1 MKGRRAKKGAVLATA
16 VVFMTIII
24 ALSVLVVVFAS
35 SSTKRAVNAA
45 KRANSSIEM
54 NLIADEFVTSVKK
67 EYESYYKADSTA
79 SEEENYVGEETTT
92 NGNGI
97 RELPVATI
105 DAHMN
110 EFAHKINENYS
121 CEVSVSA
128 SKTYSLKLIETSGE
142 KKTQIMIVSVEVK
155 ENEITYAD
163 GVSEIK
169 YTYSV
174 VKWNLSDSDIAK
186 LNVEGVEGSFSAD
199 HMPVLAKDYLDFYFK
214 MKNSELGFSAD
225 VYQLH
230 IAEFLQSNNNN
241 LPQCYLTAETIEKTD
256 ENGTKTEIKRYIAV
270 ATYAESK
277 EEYVLFKYRL
287 VEKTGENEMPD
298 LHIYVGE
305 DEYVFEA
312 KYTYSEN
319 EQKGD
324 PTIEPVEGNETIKIK
339 KTPITYTPI
348 HTYAVTVTKSS
359 SDASNNF
366 ETETTVT
373 GESWIEVSSETIKI
387 TENSEAINGGNQ

>member
-67 EYESYYKADSTA
+67 EYESYKSGSDEA
-79 SEEENYVGEETTT
+79 V
-92 NGNGI
+92 I

-142 KKTQIMIVSVEVK
+142 KKTQIMIVSVDVK
-155 ENEITYAD
+155 ENEIKEAD
-163 GVSEIK
+163 GVIKIK

-174 VKWNLSDSDIAK
+174 VKWNTTSQTVEEPNVGDVTNEQQVMKLAQKFLQLYISENKDSNTIMFAISRYIQNLSDLDGEKFSDCQYSIVTERNAYGDEICYSVVCEEDGTYDVIFKYNIVLSAEKKEPSFVIYDNKTLKPKYGFVVYGESDIYCVIHPYDDDGNA
-186 LNVEGVEGSFSAD
+186 VG
-199 HMPVLAKDYLDFYFK
+199 
-214 MKNSELGFSAD
+214 NSG
-225 VYQLH
+225 
-230 IAEFLQSNNNN
+230 
-241 LPQCYLTAETIEKTD
+241 
-256 ENGTKTEIKRYIAV
+256 
-270 ATYAESK
+270 
-277 EEYVLFKYRL
+277 
-287 VEKTGENEMPD
+287 
-298 LHIYVGE
+298 
-305 DEYVFEA
+305 
-312 KYTYSEN
+312 
-319 EQKGD
+319 
-324 PTIEPVEGNETIKIK
+324 
-339 KTPITYTPI
+339 
-348 HTYAVTVTKSS
+348 
-359 SDASNNF
+359 
-366 ETETTVT
+366 TTVVVT
-373 GESWIEVSSETIKI
+373 TSATTTTTAIVASEV
-387 TENSEAINGGNQ
+387 NQ

>member
-67 EYESYYKADSTA
+67 EYESYKSGSDEA
-79 SEEENYVGEETTT
+79 
-92 NGNGI
+92 GI

-142 KKTQIMIVSVEVK
+142 KKTQIMIVSVDVKEVK
-155 ENEITYAD
+155 DKNDAD
-163 GVSEIK
+163 KVIG

-174 VKWNLSDSDIAK
+174 VKWNTTSQTVEEPNVGDVTNEQIMKLAQKFLQLYISENKDSNTIMFAISRYIQNLSDLDGKKFSDRQYSIVTERNAYGD
-186 LNVEGVEGSFSAD
+186 E
-199 HMPVLAKDYLDFYFK
+199 
-214 MKNSELGFSAD
+214 
-225 VYQLH
+225 
-230 IAEFLQSNNNN
+230 I
-241 LPQCYLTAETIEKTD
+241 CYSVVNE
-256 ENGTKTEIKRYIAV
+256 ENGTYDVI
-270 ATYAESK
+270 
-277 EEYVLFKYRL
+277 FKYNIVL
-287 VEKTGENEMPD
+287 SAEKKEPSFVIYDNKTLKPKYGFVVYDKSNEEQGG
-298 LHIYVGE
+298 IYCVV
-305 DEYVFEA
+305 YP
-312 KYTYSEN
+312 YN
-319 EQKGD
+319 EQGVV
-324 PTIEPVEGNETIKIK
+324 I
-339 KTPITYTPI
+339 
-348 HTYAVTVTKSS
+348 
-359 SDASNNF
+359 DAS
-366 ETETTVT
+366 EITTSMVT
-373 GESWIEVSSETIKI
+373 T
-387 TENSEAINGGNQ
+387 TNHSEAINGGNQ

>member
-67 EYESYYKADSTA
+67 EYESYKSGSDEA
-79 SEEENYVGEETTT
+79 
-92 NGNGI
+92 GI

-142 KKTQIMIVSVEVK
+142 KKTQIMIVSVDIKEVK
-155 ENEITYAD
+155 DKNDAD
-163 GVSEIK
+163 KVIG

-174 VKWNLSDSDIAK
+174 VKWNTTSQTVEEPNVGDVTNVPIMKLAQKFLQLYISENKDSNTIMFAMSRYIQNLSDLDGEKFSDCQYSIVTERNAYGD
-186 LNVEGVEGSFSAD
+186 E
-199 HMPVLAKDYLDFYFK
+199 
-214 MKNSELGFSAD
+214 
-225 VYQLH
+225 
-230 IAEFLQSNNNN
+230 I
-241 LPQCYLTAETIEKTD
+241 CYSVVNE
-256 ENGTKTEIKRYIAV
+256 ENGTYDVI
-270 ATYAESK
+270 
-277 EEYVLFKYRL
+277 FKYNIVL
-287 VEKTGENEMPD
+287 SAEKKEPSFVIYDNKTLKPKYGFVVYGESD
-298 LHIYVGE
+298 IYCVIHPYDDDGNAVGN
-305 DEYVFEA
+305 
-312 KYTYSEN
+312 S
-319 EQKGD
+319 G
-324 PTIEPVEGNETIKIK
+324 
-339 KTPITYTPI
+339 
-348 HTYAVTVTKSS
+348 
-359 SDASNNF
+359 
-366 ETETTVT
+366 TTVVVT
-373 GESWIEVSSETIKI
+373 TSATTTTTAIVASEV
-387 TENSEAINGGNQ
+387 NQ

>member
-67 EYESYYKADSTA
+67 EYESYKSGSDEA
-79 SEEENYVGEETTT
+79 
-92 NGNGI
+92 GI

-142 KKTQIMIVSVEVK
+142 KKTQIMIVSVDVKEVK
-155 ENEITYAD
+155 DKNDAD
-163 GVSEIK
+163 KVIG

-174 VKWNLSDSDIAK
+174 VKWNTTSQTVEEPNVGDVTNEQIMKLAQKFLQLYISENKDSNTIMFAISRYIQNLSDLDGEKFSDCQYSIVTERNAYGD
-186 LNVEGVEGSFSAD
+186 E
-199 HMPVLAKDYLDFYFK
+199 
-214 MKNSELGFSAD
+214 
-225 VYQLH
+225 
-230 IAEFLQSNNNN
+230 I
-241 LPQCYLTAETIEKTD
+241 CYSVVNE
-256 ENGTKTEIKRYIAV
+256 ENGTYDVI
-270 ATYAESK
+270 
-277 EEYVLFKYRL
+277 FKYNIVL
-287 VEKTGENEMPD
+287 SAEKKEPSFVIYDNKTLKPKYGFVVYDKSNEEQGG
-298 LHIYVGE
+298 IYCVV
-305 DEYVFEA
+305 YP
-312 KYTYSEN
+312 YN
-319 EQKGD
+319 EQGVV
-324 PTIEPVEGNETIKIK
+324 I
-339 KTPITYTPI
+339 
-348 HTYAVTVTKSS
+348 
-359 SDASNNF
+359 DAS
-366 ETETTVT
+366 EITTSMVT
-373 GESWIEVSSETIKI
+373 T
-387 TENSEAINGGNQ
+387 TNHSEAINGGNQ

>member
-67 EYESYYKADSTA
+67 EYESYKSGSDEA
-79 SEEENYVGEETTT
+79 
-92 NGNGI
+92 GI

-142 KKTQIMIVSVEVK
+142 KKTQIMIVSVDVK
-155 ENEITYAD
+155 ENEIKEAD
-163 GVSEIK
+163 GVIKIK

-174 VKWNLSDSDIAK
+174 VKWNTTSQTVEEPNVGDVTNEQQVMKLAQKFLQLYISENKDSNTIMFAISRYIQNLSDLDGEKFSDCQYSIVTERNAYGDEICYS
-186 LNVEGVEGSFSAD
+186 VVCEEDGT
-199 HMPVLAKDYLDFYFK
+199 Y
-214 MKNSELGFSAD
+214 D
-225 VYQLH
+225 V
-230 IAEFLQSNNNN
+230 I
-241 LPQCYLTAETIEKTD
+241 
-256 ENGTKTEIKRYIAV
+256 
-270 ATYAESK
+270 
-277 EEYVLFKYRL
+277 FKYNIVLSAEKKEPSL
-287 VEKTGENEMPD
+287 VIYDNKTLKPKYGFVVYDKSNEEQGG
-298 LHIYVGE
+298 IYCVV
-305 DEYVFEA
+305 YL
-312 KYTYSEN
+312 YN
-319 EQKGD
+319 EQGVV
-324 PTIEPVEGNETIKIK
+324 I
-339 KTPITYTPI
+339 
-348 HTYAVTVTKSS
+348 
-359 SDASNNF
+359 DAS
-366 ETETTVT
+366 EITTSMVT
-373 GESWIEVSSETIKI
+373 T
-387 TENSEAINGGNQ
+387 TNHSEAINGGNQ

>member
-67 EYESYYKADSTA
+67 EYESYKSGSDEA
-79 SEEENYVGEETTT
+79 V
-92 NGNGI
+92 I

-142 KKTQIMIVSVEVK
+142 KKTQIMIVSVDVK
-155 ENEITYAD
+155 ENEIKDAD
-163 GVSEIK
+163 GVVSEIK

-174 VKWNLSDSDIAK
+174 VKWNTTSQTVEEPNVGDVTNEQIMKLAQKFLQLYISENKDSNTIMFAMSRYIQNLSDLDGEKFSDRQYSIVTERNAYGDEICYS
-186 LNVEGVEGSFSAD
+186 VVHEEDGT
-199 HMPVLAKDYLDFYFK
+199 Y
-214 MKNSELGFSAD
+214 D
-225 VYQLH
+225 V
-230 IAEFLQSNNNN
+230 I
-241 LPQCYLTAETIEKTD
+241 
-256 ENGTKTEIKRYIAV
+256 
-270 ATYAESK
+270 
-277 EEYVLFKYRL
+277 FKYNIVL
-287 VEKTGENEMPD
+287 SAEKKEPSFVIYDNKTLKPKYGFVVYDKSNEEQGG
-298 LHIYVGE
+298 IYCVV
-305 DEYVFEA
+305 YP
-312 KYTYSEN
+312 YN
-319 EQKGD
+319 EQGVV
-324 PTIEPVEGNETIKIK
+324 I
-339 KTPITYTPI
+339 
-348 HTYAVTVTKSS
+348 
-359 SDASNNF
+359 DAS
-366 ETETTVT
+366 EITTSMVT
-373 GESWIEVSSETIKI
+373 TTNHSEDL
-387 TENSEAINGGNQ
+387 NGGNQ

>member
-67 EYESYYKADSTA
+67 EYESYKSGSDEA
-79 SEEENYVGEETTT
+79 
-92 NGNGI
+92 GI

-142 KKTQIMIVSVEVK
+142 KKTQIMIVSVDVKEVK
-155 ENEITYAD
+155 DKNDAD
-163 GVSEIK
+163 KVIG

-174 VKWNLSDSDIAK
+174 VKWNTTSQTVEEPNVGDVTNEQIMKLAQKFLQLYISENKDSNTIMFAISRYIQNLSDLDGKKFSDRQYSIVTERNAYGD
-186 LNVEGVEGSFSAD
+186 E
-199 HMPVLAKDYLDFYFK
+199 
-214 MKNSELGFSAD
+214 
-225 VYQLH
+225 
-230 IAEFLQSNNNN
+230 I
-241 LPQCYLTAETIEKTD
+241 CYSVVNE
-256 ENGTKTEIKRYIAV
+256 ENGTYDVI
-270 ATYAESK
+270 
-277 EEYVLFKYRL
+277 FKYNIVL
-287 VEKTGENEMPD
+287 SAEKKEPSFVIYDNKTLKPKYGFVVYGESD
-298 LHIYVGE
+298 IYCVIHPYDDDGNAVGN
-305 DEYVFEA
+305 
-312 KYTYSEN
+312 S
-319 EQKGD
+319 G
-324 PTIEPVEGNETIKIK
+324 
-339 KTPITYTPI
+339 
-348 HTYAVTVTKSS
+348 
-359 SDASNNF
+359 
-366 ETETTVT
+366 TTVVVT
-373 GESWIEVSSETIKI
+373 TSATTTTTAIVASEV
-387 TENSEAINGGNQ
+387 NQ

>member
-67 EYESYYKADSTA
+67 EYESYKSGSDEA
-79 SEEENYVGEETTT
+79 V
-92 NGNGI
+92 I

-155 ENEITYAD
+155 ENEITDAD
-163 GVSEIK
+163 GVVSEIK

-174 VKWNLSDSDIAK
+174 VKWNTTSQTVEEPNVGDVTNEQQVMK
-186 LNVEGVEGSFSAD
+186 LAQ
-199 HMPVLAKDYLDFYFK
+199 K
-214 MKNSELGFSAD
+214 
-225 VYQLH
+225 
-230 IAEFLQSNNNN
+230 FLQLYISENKDSSILTLAMSNYIKNETNLNDEKFDELTYYVETQKNGEIDYNYVKYKNENDEEGKTIFIFRIEISNDELKDPSFVIYDNETLNKEYGFVVTNNKKSCIIYMYKYDSNNN
-241 LPQCYLTAETIEKTD
+241 
-256 ENGTKTEIKRYIAV
+256 
-270 ATYAESK
+270 
-277 EEYVLFKYRL
+277 
-287 VEKTGENEMPD
+287 
-298 LHIYVGE
+298 
-305 DEYVFEA
+305 
-312 KYTYSEN
+312 
-319 EQKGD
+319 
-324 PTIEPVEGNETIKIK
+324 PTITVFNTVIDAS
-339 KTPITYTPI
+339 KTP
-348 HTYAVTVTKSS
+348 
-359 SDASNNF
+359 
-366 ETETTVT
+366 E
-373 GESWIEVSSETIKI
+373 
-387 TENSEAINGGNQ
+387 GGNQ

>member
-67 EYESYYKADSTA
+67 EYESYKSGSDEA
-79 SEEENYVGEETTT
+79 
-92 NGNGI
+92 GI

-142 KKTQIMIVSVEVK
+142 KKTQIMIVSVDVK
-155 ENEITYAD
+155 ENEIKDAD
-163 GVSEIK
+163 GVVSEIK

-174 VKWNLSDSDIAK
+174 VKWNTTSQTVEEPNVGDVTNEQIMKLAQKFLQLYISENKDSNTIMFAMSRYIQNLSDLDGENFSDRQYSIVTERNAYGDEICYSVVYEKDGTYNVIFKYNIVLSAEKKEPSFVIYDNKTLKPKYGFVVYGESDIYCVIHPYDDDGNA
-186 LNVEGVEGSFSAD
+186 VG
-199 HMPVLAKDYLDFYFK
+199 
-214 MKNSELGFSAD
+214 NSG
-225 VYQLH
+225 
-230 IAEFLQSNNNN
+230 
-241 LPQCYLTAETIEKTD
+241 
-256 ENGTKTEIKRYIAV
+256 
-270 ATYAESK
+270 
-277 EEYVLFKYRL
+277 
-287 VEKTGENEMPD
+287 
-298 LHIYVGE
+298 
-305 DEYVFEA
+305 
-312 KYTYSEN
+312 
-319 EQKGD
+319 
-324 PTIEPVEGNETIKIK
+324 
-339 KTPITYTPI
+339 
-348 HTYAVTVTKSS
+348 
-359 SDASNNF
+359 
-366 ETETTVT
+366 TTVVVT
-373 GESWIEVSSETIKI
+373 TSATTTTTAIVASEV
-387 TENSEAINGGNQ
+387 NQ

>member
-67 EYESYYKADSTA
+67 EYESYKSGSDEA
-79 SEEENYVGEETTT
+79 
-92 NGNGI
+92 GI

-110 EFAHKINENYS
+110 EFAHKINENYR

-142 KKTQIMIVSVEVK
+142 KKTQIMIVSVEIKEVK
-155 ENEITYAD
+155 DENETDKVI
-163 GVSEIK
+163 G

-186 LNVEGVEGSFSAD
+186 LNVGGSFSPEHMAALAD
-199 HMPVLAKDYLDFYFK
+199 DYLKFYF
-214 MKNSELGFSAD
+214 MIKNSELGFSAD

-230 IAEFLQSNNNN
+230 IAELLQLDDTG
-241 LPQCYLTAETIEKTD
+241 LPQCYLTAETIEETD
-256 ENGTKTEIKRYIAV
+256 EEGNKTEIECYAAV
-270 ATYAESK
+270 ATDAESK

-287 VEKTGENEMPD
+287 VETGENEMPD

-305 DEYVFEA
+305 DEYVFSSKSYIDGASIEHI
-312 KYTYSEN
+312 N
-319 EQKGD
+319 ED
-324 PTIEPVEGNETIKIK
+324 
-339 KTPITYTPI
+339 KTVKTTTTTYTQI
-348 HTYAVTVTKSS
+348 YAVIITKSS
-359 SDASNNF
+359 DEQDVKKFS
-366 ETETTVT
+366 TEGTTST
-373 GESWIEVSSETIKI
+373 AVSSETIKI
-387 TENSEAINGGNQ
+387 ETTKTSDKDKQEGAS

>member
-67 EYESYYKADSTA
+67 EYESYKSGSDEA
-79 SEEENYVGEETTT
+79 
-92 NGNGI
+92 GI

-142 KKTQIMIVSVEVK
+142 KKTQIMIVSVDIKEVK
-155 ENEITYAD
+155 DKNDAD
-163 GVSEIK
+163 KVIG

-174 VKWNLSDSDIAK
+174 VKWNTTSQTVEEPNVGDVTNEQIMK
-186 LNVEGVEGSFSAD
+186 LAQKFLQLYISEN
-199 HMPVLAKDYLDFYFK
+199 
-214 MKNSELGFSAD
+214 KNSNSLTLAMSNYIQNKTNLNDEKFDELTYYVETQKNGEIDYNYVKYKNENDEEGKTIFIFRIEISNDELEDPSFVIYDNETLNKEYGFVVTNNKKSCIIYMYKYD
-225 VYQLH
+225 
-230 IAEFLQSNNNN
+230 SNNN
-241 LPQCYLTAETIEKTD
+241 
-256 ENGTKTEIKRYIAV
+256 
-270 ATYAESK
+270 
-277 EEYVLFKYRL
+277 
-287 VEKTGENEMPD
+287 
-298 LHIYVGE
+298 
-305 DEYVFEA
+305 
-312 KYTYSEN
+312 
-319 EQKGD
+319 
-324 PTIEPVEGNETIKIK
+324 PTITVFNTVIDAS
-339 KTPITYTPI
+339 KTP
-348 HTYAVTVTKSS
+348 
-359 SDASNNF
+359 
-366 ETETTVT
+366 E
-373 GESWIEVSSETIKI
+373 
-387 TENSEAINGGNQ
+387 GGNQ

>member
-45 KRANSSIEM
+45 KRANSSIELD
-54 NLIADEFVTSVKK
+54 LIGDEFGASVKDG
-67 EYESYYKADSTA
+67 YESYYKADSTA
-79 SEEENYVGEETTT
+79 SEEENDVGEETTT

-155 ENEITYAD
+155 EVKDENETD
-163 GVSEIK
+163 KVKG

-174 VKWNLSDSDIAK
+174 VKWNTTSQTVEEPNVEEELTGEQIMKLAQKFLQLYISENKDSNTIMFAMSRYIQNLSDLDGEK
-186 LNVEGVEGSFSAD
+186 FSNCQYSIVTERNAYGD
-199 HMPVLAKDYLDFYFK
+199 EICYSVVDEEDGTY
-214 MKNSELGFSAD
+214 D
-225 VYQLH
+225 V
-230 IAEFLQSNNNN
+230 I
-241 LPQCYLTAETIEKTD
+241 
-256 ENGTKTEIKRYIAV
+256 
-270 ATYAESK
+270 
-277 EEYVLFKYRL
+277 FKYNIVL
-287 VEKTGENEMPD
+287 SAEKKDPSFVIYDNETLKPKYGFVVYD
-298 LHIYVGE
+298 KSNEEQGGIYCVV
-305 DEYVFEA
+305 YP
-312 KYTYSEN
+312 YN
-319 EQKGD
+319 EQGVVIDD
-324 PTIEPVEGNETIKIK
+324 PES
-339 KTPITYTPI
+339 
-348 HTYAVTVTKSS
+348 ASMVT
-359 SDASNNF
+359 
-366 ETETTVT
+366 TT
-373 GESWIEVSSETIKI
+373 
-387 TENSEAINGGNQ
+387 NPSEAINGGNQ

>member
-67 EYESYYKADSTA
+67 EYESYKSGSDEA
-79 SEEENYVGEETTT
+79 V
-92 NGNGI
+92 I

-142 KKTQIMIVSVEVK
+142 KKTQIMIVSVDVK
-155 ENEITYAD
+155 ENEIKDAD
-163 GVSEIK
+163 GVVSEIK

-174 VKWNLSDSDIAK
+174 VKWNTTSQTVEEPNVGDVTNEQIMKLAQKFLQLYISENKDSNTIMFAMSRYIQNLSDLDGEKFSDRQYSIVTERNAYGDEICYS
-186 LNVEGVEGSFSAD
+186 VVYEEDGT
-199 HMPVLAKDYLDFYFK
+199 Y
-214 MKNSELGFSAD
+214 D
-225 VYQLH
+225 V
-230 IAEFLQSNNNN
+230 I
-241 LPQCYLTAETIEKTD
+241 
-256 ENGTKTEIKRYIAV
+256 
-270 ATYAESK
+270 
-277 EEYVLFKYRL
+277 FKYNIVL
-287 VEKTGENEMPD
+287 SAEKKEPSFVIYDNKTLKPKYGFVVYDKSNEEQGG
-298 LHIYVGE
+298 IYCVV
-305 DEYVFEA
+305 YP
-312 KYTYSEN
+312 YN
-319 EQKGD
+319 EQGVV
-324 PTIEPVEGNETIKIK
+324 I
-339 KTPITYTPI
+339 
-348 HTYAVTVTKSS
+348 
-359 SDASNNF
+359 DAS
-366 ETETTVT
+366 ESTSMVTTT
-373 GESWIEVSSETIKI
+373 NHSEDL
-387 TENSEAINGGNQ
+387 NGGNQ

>member
-67 EYESYYKADSTA
+67 EYESYKSGSDEA
-79 SEEENYVGEETTT
+79 
-92 NGNGI
+92 GI

-142 KKTQIMIVSVEVK
+142 KKTQIMIVSVDVK
-155 ENEITYAD
+155 ENEIKDAD
-163 GVSEIK
+163 GVVSEIK

-174 VKWNLSDSDIAK
+174 VKWNTTSQTVEEPNVGDVTNEQIMKLAQKFLQLYISENKDSNTIMFAMSRYIQNLSDLDGEKFSDRQYSIVTERNAYGDEICYS
-186 LNVEGVEGSFSAD
+186 VVHEEDGT
-199 HMPVLAKDYLDFYFK
+199 Y
-214 MKNSELGFSAD
+214 D
-225 VYQLH
+225 V
-230 IAEFLQSNNNN
+230 I
-241 LPQCYLTAETIEKTD
+241 
-256 ENGTKTEIKRYIAV
+256 
-270 ATYAESK
+270 
-277 EEYVLFKYRL
+277 FKYNIVL
-287 VEKTGENEMPD
+287 SAEKKEPSFVIYDNKTLKPKYGFVVYDKSNEEQGG
-298 LHIYVGE
+298 IYCVV
-305 DEYVFEA
+305 YP
-312 KYTYSEN
+312 YN
-319 EQKGD
+319 EQGVVID
-324 PTIEPVEGNETIKIK
+324 VSE
-339 KTPITYTPI
+339 ITTSM
-348 HTYAVTVTKSS
+348 VT
-359 SDASNNF
+359 
-366 ETETTVT
+366 TTNH
-373 GESWIEVSSETIKI
+373 SEDL
-387 TENSEAINGGNQ
+387 NGGNQ

>member
-67 EYESYYKADSTA
+67 EYESYKEA
-79 SEEENYVGEETTT
+79 
-92 NGNGI
+92 GI

-142 KKTQIMIVSVEVK
+142 KKTQIMIVSVDVK
-155 ENEITYAD
+155 ENEIKDAD
-163 GVSEIK
+163 GVSKIK

-174 VKWNLSDSDIAK
+174 VKWNTTSQTVEEPNVVDVTNEQIMK
-186 LNVEGVEGSFSAD
+186 LAQ
-199 HMPVLAKDYLDFYFK
+199 K
-214 MKNSELGFSAD
+214 
-225 VYQLH
+225 
-230 IAEFLQSNNNN
+230 FLQLYISENKDSSILTLAMSNYIKNETNLNDEKFDELTYYVETQKNGEIDYNYVKYKNENDEEGKTIFIFRIEISNDELKDPSFVIYDNETLNKEYGFVVTNNKKSCIIYMYKYDSNNN
-241 LPQCYLTAETIEKTD
+241 
-256 ENGTKTEIKRYIAV
+256 
-270 ATYAESK
+270 
-277 EEYVLFKYRL
+277 
-287 VEKTGENEMPD
+287 
-298 LHIYVGE
+298 
-305 DEYVFEA
+305 
-312 KYTYSEN
+312 
-319 EQKGD
+319 
-324 PTIEPVEGNETIKIK
+324 PTITVFNTVIDAS
-339 KTPITYTPI
+339 KTP
-348 HTYAVTVTKSS
+348 
-359 SDASNNF
+359 
-366 ETETTVT
+366 E
-373 GESWIEVSSETIKI
+373 
-387 TENSEAINGGNQ
+387 GGNQ

>member
-67 EYESYYKADSTA
+67 EYESYKSGSDEA
-79 SEEENYVGEETTT
+79 
-92 NGNGI
+92 GI

-142 KKTQIMIVSVEVK
+142 KKTQIMIVSVDVKEVK
-155 ENEITYAD
+155 DKNDAD
-163 GVSEIK
+163 KVIG

-174 VKWNLSDSDIAK
+174 VKWNTTSQTVEEPNVGDVTNEQIMKLAQKFLQLYISENKDSNTIMFAMSRYIQNLSDLDGEKFSDRQYSIVTERNAYGDEICYSVVYEKDGTYDVIFKYNIVLSAEKKDPSFVIYDNETLKPKYGFVVYGESDIYCVIHPYDDDGNA
-186 LNVEGVEGSFSAD
+186 VG
-199 HMPVLAKDYLDFYFK
+199 
-214 MKNSELGFSAD
+214 NSG
-225 VYQLH
+225 
-230 IAEFLQSNNNN
+230 
-241 LPQCYLTAETIEKTD
+241 
-256 ENGTKTEIKRYIAV
+256 
-270 ATYAESK
+270 
-277 EEYVLFKYRL
+277 
-287 VEKTGENEMPD
+287 
-298 LHIYVGE
+298 
-305 DEYVFEA
+305 
-312 KYTYSEN
+312 
-319 EQKGD
+319 
-324 PTIEPVEGNETIKIK
+324 
-339 KTPITYTPI
+339 
-348 HTYAVTVTKSS
+348 
-359 SDASNNF
+359 
-366 ETETTVT
+366 TTVVVT
-373 GESWIEVSSETIKI
+373 TSATTTTTAIVASEV
-387 TENSEAINGGNQ
+387 NQ

>member
-67 EYESYYKADSTA
+67 EYESYKSGSDEA
-79 SEEENYVGEETTT
+79 
-92 NGNGI
+92 GI

-142 KKTQIMIVSVEVK
+142 KKTQIMIVSVDIKEVK
-155 ENEITYAD
+155 DKNDAD
-163 GVSEIK
+163 KVIG

-174 VKWNLSDSDIAK
+174 VKWNTTSQTVEEPNVGDVTNEQQVMKLAQKFLQLYISENKDSNTIMFAISRYIQNLSDLDGEKFSDCQYSIVTERNAYGDEICYSVVYEK
-186 LNVEGVEGSFSAD
+186 DGTYNVIFKYNIVLSAEKKEPSFVIYD
-199 HMPVLAKDYLDFYFK
+199 NKTLKPKY
-214 MKNSELGFSAD
+214 GFVVYDKSNEEQGGIYCV
-225 VYQLH
+225 VYQ
-230 IAEFLQSNNNN
+230 
-241 LPQCYLTAETIEKTD
+241 Y
-256 ENGTKTEIKRYIAV
+256 
-270 ATYAESK
+270 
-277 EEYVLFKYRL
+277 
-287 VEKTGENEMPD
+287 
-298 LHIYVGE
+298 
-305 DEYVFEA
+305 
-312 KYTYSEN
+312 N
-319 EQKGD
+319 EQGVV
-324 PTIEPVEGNETIKIK
+324 I
-339 KTPITYTPI
+339 
-348 HTYAVTVTKSS
+348 
-359 SDASNNF
+359 DAS
-366 ETETTVT
+366 EITTSMVT
-373 GESWIEVSSETIKI
+373 T
-387 TENSEAINGGNQ
+387 TNHSEAINGGNQ